1 MILSAD
7 LSISFVNTTKAI
19 CLPFS
24 NPLMKTF
31 SGSDPETIRFL
42 HPGRESWISGKPRK
56 TTPLL
61 FTMSSI
67 SAKAVVPAPHA
78 CEVILKYRVFT
89 HYPDG
94 VTHAHNQRLQYTW
107 AEKTITH
114 PDGQKERIPRIL
126 VIHITNTVKN
136 DERNPVYDV
145 HTDHIPLVETEVF
158 FPRNPARYILF
169 RGRQGETYSYL
180 STNIRW
186 IENCDE
192 GRHSLV
198 HTQNGSLPSME
209 RLAEYTRQAP
219 DAFLR
224 PHHSYLVN
232 PLYIRSI
239 RRFSLTMADRHR
251 PADPGKKIH
260 RFPQRTESLERT
272 VEPALNGFHC
282 SHQAFCLLCHILF

>member
-1 MILSAD
+1 MKRNDIIRRSVYIIREYYKGNLSPFFESIDENILWIGPRDNQILTSRQGILD
-7 LSISFVNTTKAI
+7 LW
-19 CLPFS
+19 
-24 NPLMKTF
+24 
-31 SGSDPETIRFL
+31 ETQKN
-42 HPGRESWISGKPRK
+42 H
-56 TTPLL
+56 PLL

-145 HTDHIPLVETEVF
+145 HTDHFPQEETEVF
-158 FPRNPARYILF
+158 FPRDITYYLLF

-239 RRFSLTMADRHR
+239 RRFTLTLADGTSLPIPEKKYTAFRNELKAWSEQWNRH
-251 PADPGKKIH
+251 
-260 RFPQRTESLERT
+260 
-272 VEPALNGFHC
+272 
-282 SHQAFCLLCHILF
+282 